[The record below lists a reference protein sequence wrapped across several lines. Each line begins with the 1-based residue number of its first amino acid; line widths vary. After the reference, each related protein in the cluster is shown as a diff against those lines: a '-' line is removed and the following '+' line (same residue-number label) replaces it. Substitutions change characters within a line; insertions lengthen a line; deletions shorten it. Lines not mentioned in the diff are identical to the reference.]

1 MGVGGDGQRGPYVGL
16 GWVMQRN
23 GVDGCWQPGTT
34 LAMTLDPRPR
44 GPFSTTSKCKML
56 TRRLVYVSVWS
67 WQEPDVMLHQGIWG
81 SRHGQG
87 VGIPV
92 RREQRSRA
100 SSSRELPAWEQ
111 HSGRADPGT
120 PGGLSGRSWGLLW
133 LLGGGTGHASGE
145 GGLPFILNCWG
156 LQTLFLI
163 PWPLPS

>member
-1 MGVGGDGQRGPYVGL
+1 MLAAGDHPCHDPGPQASWSLFNNFQMQNVDKKIGVCISPVL
-16 GWVMQRN
+16 
-23 GVDGCWQPGTT
+23 
-34 LAMTLDPRPR
+34 
-44 GPFSTTSKCKML
+44 
-56 TRRLVYVSVWS
+56 
-67 WQEPDVMLHQGIWG
+67 QEPDVMLHQGIWG

-92 RREQRSRA
+92 RGEQRSRA

-120 PGGLSGRSWGLLW
+120 PGGLSGRSWGFLW
-133 LLGGGTGHASGE
+133 LLGEGTGHASGE